1 MQLSSLHIGVNT
13 ATGQIVSGLNTT
25 QSAVNAVSQAMQKTC
40 DKTDEFIDG
49 LDRVL
54 ASSGLDHNSKEYQAL
69 AQQIADARTSSNR
82 SNGCLTPSATTP
94 TP

>member
-1 MQLSSLHIGVNT
+1 
-13 ATGQIVSGLNTT
+13 
-25 QSAVNAVSQAMQKTC
+25 MQKTC

-82 SNGCLTPSATTP
+82 SSGCLTPSATTP